1 VEEIEFDHSHISGG
15 ISKINTADN
24 VFGIFTS
31 RAMKERG
38 KYQIQCMKSRSSTG
52 VGQKIDLEYNIETM
66 RITDLAEDEQYQ
78 EFKKRAPSIYESIK
92 AKSQIVPGEATATE
106 PDEPG
111 KITADVQSNKL
122 KQLLGKIK
130 TS

>member
-1 VEEIEFDHSHISGG
+1 MI
-15 ISKINTADN
+15 
-24 VFGIFTS
+24 
-31 RAMKERG
+31 
-38 KYQIQCMKSRSSTG
+38 
-52 VGQKIDLEYNIETM
+52 
-66 RITDLAEDEQYQ
+66 
-78 EFKKRAPSIYESIK
+78 RAPSIYESIK

-111 KITADVQSNKL
+111 KISADVQSTKL